1 MLRGFVF
8 LPFVIDICPINAY
21 LYSHTQTIKV
31 MEFLIFAIVAFIVF
45 IAAVIS
51 GMKEVEK
58 KQTEEKNI
66 AYPPVRIQ
74 WEGKFVKTECSIN
87 DTLIDFEVKVFL
99 SW

>member
-1 MLRGFVF
+1 
-8 LPFVIDICPINAY
+8 
-21 LYSHTQTIKV
+21 

-74 WEGKFVKTECSIN
+74 
-87 DTLIDFEVKVFL
+87 
-99 SW
+99 